1 MLANDG
7 LINAGLWIFY
17 ILLFASIV
25 TAVVFPL
32 LHAIKTPGTFKK
44 SLIGIGAIAV
54 VFVISYALSGSGV
67 TPKQMTMG
75 VDESSSKLIGAG
87 LIMFYLTLFGSV
99 IGIIYSEISKAL
111 K

>member
-32 LHAIKTPGTFKK
+32 LQAVKTPGSFKK
-44 SLIGIGAIAV
+44 SVIGIGVIV
-54 VFVISYALSGSGV
+54 IVFGISYALSGSDV
-67 TPKQMTMG
+67 TAKQMALG
-75 VDESSSKLIGAG
+75 VDEGSSKLIGAG
-87 LIMFYLTLFGSV
+87 LTMFYFTLLGSV
-99 IGIIYSEISKAL
+99 VGIIYSEISKAL

>member
-17 ILLFASIV
+17 ILLFASIA

-32 LHAIKTPGTFKK
+32 LHAAKTPGTFKK
-44 SLIGIGAIAV
+44 SLIGIGALVV
-54 VFVISYALSGSGV
+54 VFGISYALSGSSV
-67 TPKQMTMG
+67 TAKQMAMG

-87 LIMFYLTLFGSV
+87 LVMFYFVLFGSV
-99 IGIIYSEISKAL
+99 IGIIYSEISKAI

>member
-44 SLIGIGAIAV
+44 SLIGIGVIAV
-54 VFVISYALSGSGV
+54 VFVISYVLSGSGV
-67 TPKQMTMG
+67 TAKQMALG

-87 LIMFYLTLFGSV
+87 LIMFYLTLLGSV
-99 IGIIYSEISKAL
+99 LGIIYSEISKAL